1 MSKQTPTTDS
11 DTNDRKT
18 AYRKL
23 AEIAGWYGTLAI
35 ISAYALVSF
44 KGIDA
49 SSAVYQLLNLS
60 GALGIIAI
68 AVVKGV
74 KQSVVLNAFWALI
87 AVIAL
92 ASLALNR

>member
-44 KGIDA
+44 KVIDA

-92 ASLALNR
+92 VSLALNR